1 MRYLLSGCAGFIG
14 AEVSRFLLHQGHE
27 VLGIDNLDEAY
38 EVNLKKWRLKTLE
51 SYPGFTFIK
60 ADIRHLERL
69 EEIFARCGPFSAI
82 INLAAKAGV
91 RNSILDPWSYY
102 ETNLIGTLN
111 LLELARK
118 HGVKKFVLASTSS
131 VYGEGANV
139 PFHEEMPTSKPLSP
153 YAASKKAAETL
164 CYSYHHL
171 YGIDITI
178 FRYFTVYGPAGR
190 PDMAYF
196 KFIKWIV
203 EGEPILLYGDG
214 SQKRDFTYVRDI
226 AEGTVLGLKSL
237 GYQVINLGNDNPQTL
252 LDLVRLL
259 EELTGK
265 KARIKFLPPHPADMK
280 ETWAD
285 INRAKTLLGWTPKT
299 TFKEGLLKTLEWYLE
314 NRSWVKEIKL
324 P

>member
-14 AEVSRFLLHQGHE
+14 AEVTRILLQQGHE

-38 EVNLKKWRLKTLE
+38 EVTLKKWRLKAL
-51 SYPGFTFIK
+51 SDYSGFTFIK
-60 ADIRHLERL
+60 ADIRDLERL
-69 EEIFARCGPFSAI
+69 DEIFARFAPFSAI

-91 RNSILDPWSYY
+91 RNSILDPQSYY
-102 ETNLIGTLN
+102 ETNLMGTLN
-111 LLELARK
+111 LLELAKRY
-118 HGVKKFVLASTSS
+118 GVKKFVLASTSS
-131 VYGEGANV
+131 VYGQGAQV
-139 PFHEEMPTSKPLSP
+139 PFNEEMPTSKPLSP

-164 CYSYHHL
+164 CYTYHHL
-171 YGIDITI
+171 YGIDITV

-196 KFIKWIV
+196 KFIKWIL
-203 EGEPILLYGDG
+203 EGEPLLLYGDG
-214 SQKRDFTYVRDI
+214 SQKRDFTYVKDI
-226 AEGTVLGLKSL
+226 AEGTVLGLKTM

-252 LDLVRLL
+252 LDLVYLL

-265 KARIKFLPPHPADMK
+265 KARIKFLPSHPADMR

-285 INRAKTLLGWTPKT
+285 IKKAKTLLGWTPKT
-299 TFKEGLLKTLEWYLE
+299 TFKEGLWKTVKWYLE

>member
-1 MRYLLSGCAGFIG
+1 MRYFVSGCAGFIG
-14 AEVSRFLLHQGHE
+14 AEVSRILLQQGHE

-38 EVNLKKWRLKTLE
+38 EVSLKKWRLKTLDG
-51 SYPGFTFIK
+51 YPGFTFIK
-60 ADIRHLERL
+60 ADIRDLQGL
-69 EEIFARCGPFSAI
+69 EEIFARFSPFSAI

-102 ETNLIGTLN
+102 ETNLKGTLN
-111 LLELARK
+111 LLELAK
-118 HGVKKFVLASTSS
+118 KYGVKKFVLASTSS
-131 VYGEGANV
+131 VYGQEAKV
-139 PFHEEMPTSKPLSP
+139 PFNEEMPTSKPLSP

-190 PDMAYF
+190 PDMSYF

-203 EGEPILLYGDG
+203 EEEPLLLYGDG
-214 SQKRDFTYVRDI
+214 SQKRDFTYIKDI
-226 AEGTVLGLKSL
+226 AEGTVLGLRSL

-252 LDLVRLL
+252 MDLIYLL

-265 KARIKFLPPHPADMK
+265 KAHIKFLPPHPADMK

-285 INRAKTLLGWTPKT
+285 INRAKMFLGWAPKT

-314 NRSWVKEIKL
+314 NRSWVKEMKL